1 MIYCTGNIKISVP
14 RFYSLIWN
22 HLKLNNSRT
31 DIQQVIQSL
40 DYDFEQFKLPDFVNH
55 LEQQRNRTIHL
66 TGAKLKS
73 DLFGIWIPA
82 PSADYV
88 IFNATLHPIHQ
99 IHSVLHELAHIVL
112 NHTCDSIY
120 DVLPPELLAELG
132 TSLTVKGRLRTAL
145 PQKDP
150 QEIESEFFVFEI
162 QKQVMTAQRISELQ
176 GGRSS
181 IPLFRPLAD
190 GMAFED

>member
-1 MIYCTGNIKISVP
+1 M
-14 RFYSLIWN
+14 
-22 HLKLNNSRT
+22 NNSRAN
-31 DIQQVIQSL
+31 IQQAIQSL
-40 DYDFEQFKLPDFVNH
+40 DYDFEQFELPDFVNH

-66 TGAKLKS
+66 KGVKLKS

-88 IFNATLHPIHQ
+88 FFNATLHPIHQ

-132 TSLTVKGRLRTAL
+132 TSLTVKGRLRTAS
-145 PQKDP
+145 PQKDRDP
-150 QEIESEFFVFEI
+150 QEIESELFVFEI